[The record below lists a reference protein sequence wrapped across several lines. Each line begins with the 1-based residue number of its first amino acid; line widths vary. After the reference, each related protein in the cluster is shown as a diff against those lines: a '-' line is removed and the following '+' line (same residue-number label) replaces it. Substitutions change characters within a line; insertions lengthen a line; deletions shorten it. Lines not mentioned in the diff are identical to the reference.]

1 MTDVP
6 LKSGPVAAARPILAA
21 AASEIFPAEQRQAG
35 HAAAAEFRLDIQGLR
50 AIAVGLV
57 VLFHIRPDRV
67 PGGFV
72 GVDVFFVVSGFLI
85 TGMLAREIERT
96 GRLSVI
102 GFYARRARRLL
113 PAATSVLALVGLA
126 SLVILPAINWQ
137 GTAQELAASTLYVEN
152 IWLYLNSIDY
162 LARDGSPSPL
172 QHYWSLSIEEQYY
185 IVWPLLL
192 LILVKLR
199 GAAGS
204 RRAAI
209 AIAALLLAISLA
221 WSVAVAAV
229 DAQAGYFQTGTR
241 IWELTIGALA
251 ALLLSRPSG
260 GTPAAPAWP
269 EPVGA
274 VLAALGIAGIVL
286 AAFAFDR
293 ATAFPGAA
301 ALLPTVA
308 TALVIIAGSRTLA
321 ARSPWMLG
329 TPALQYLG
337 NISYSLYLWHWPVIL
352 FFRQLAGREPT
363 LGDGVVIVAI
373 SIALAQLTK
382 SLIEDPLRYGLG
394 RRGLARTFASSGAFM
409 AACLCLAGA
418 VFFYVER
425 QEAALLALGADRAQH
440 PGALVLMG
448 DTAARSFAS
457 DFAPALL
464 VAKKDV
470 PKIYRKGCQV
480 SLGGVEPR
488 PCEFGAKDGVLRVA
502 LVGDS
507 HAAQWLPALEEIAR
521 RRHWL
526 IITHTKSSCP
536 FIDTMIASPNA
547 ASCAEWN
554 RRVVRRLIDARPD
567 VVVTSLI
574 YNYAV
579 PGAAADTSERL
590 AEGLEKTWSQLTS
603 QGIGVVAIRT
613 TPHFPYDVADCVASH
628 EHDAGSCGLAKDKAV
643 LAVDPI
649 TMAAARSPRVTLVD
663 MNGFICPADRCSPV
677 VGNVLVYRDKHHLT
691 ATYAA
696 TLAPALE
703 PFVLEASTGRGNA
716 PRAAAAR

>member
-1 MTDVP
+1 MTDAP

-21 AASEIFPAEQRQAG
+21 AAGETAEQRQAG

-96 GRLSVI
+96 GRLSLI

-126 SLVILPAINWQ
+126 SLVFLPQISWQ

-199 GAAGS
+199 GAVGS

-209 AIAALLLAISLA
+209 ALAALLLAISLT
-221 WSVAVAAV
+221 WSVVVAAG

-241 IWELTIGALA
+241 IWELTVGALA

-260 GTPAAPAWP
+260 GFAAAAWP

-274 VLAALGIAGIVL
+274 VLAGLGIAGIVL

-308 TALVIIAGSRTLA
+308 TALVILAGSRTSFGH
-321 ARSPWMLG
+321 SPWLLG
-329 TPALQYLG
+329 TAPFQYLG
-337 NISYSLYLWHWPVIL
+337 TLSYALYLWHWPVIL
-352 FFRQLAGREPT
+352 FFRQLADREPT
-363 LGDGVVIVAI
+363 LGDGAVIVAI

-394 RRGLARTFASSGAFM
+394 RRGLVRTFASSGAFM

-418 VFFYVER
+418 VLFYVMR

-440 PGALVLMG
+440 PGALVLTG
-448 DTAARSFAS
+448 GAADRSFAS
-457 DFAPALL
+457 GFAPALL

-470 PKIYRKGCQV
+470 PRIYRQGCQV

-507 HAAQWLPALEEIAR
+507 HAAQWLPALEEMAR
-521 RRHWL
+521 LRHWR
-526 IITHTKSSCP
+526 IVTHTKSSCP
-536 FIDTMIASPNA
+536 FIGTPIESPNA

-554 RRVVRRLIDARPD
+554 RRVVRRIIDTRPD

-574 YNYAV
+574 YNYTV
-579 PGAAADTSERL
+579 PGAAADTNERL
-590 AEGLEKTWSQLTS
+590 AEGLEKAWSQLAS

-613 TPHFPYDVADCVASH
+613 TPHFSYDVPDCVAAH
-628 EHDAGSCGLAKDKAV
+628 EHDADRCGLAKDEAV

-649 TMAAARSPRVTLVD
+649 TLAAMRSPGVTMVD
-663 MNGFICPADRCSPV
+663 MNGFICPADRCSPI

-696 TLAPALE
+696 TLASALE
-703 PFVLEASTGRGNA
+703 PFVLK
-716 PRAAAAR
+716 AAAGHGEAPGATAR